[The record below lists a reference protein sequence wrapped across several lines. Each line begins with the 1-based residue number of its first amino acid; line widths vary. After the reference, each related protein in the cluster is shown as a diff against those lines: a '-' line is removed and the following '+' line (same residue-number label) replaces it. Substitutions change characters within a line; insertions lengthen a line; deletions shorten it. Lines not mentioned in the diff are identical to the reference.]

1 MVLNNKN
8 VINRVILCKILFIIV
23 GGGGGGSGGGVGGRW
38 GKKMKN

>member
-23 GGGGGGSGGGVGGRW
+23 GGGGGGGGGGGRW